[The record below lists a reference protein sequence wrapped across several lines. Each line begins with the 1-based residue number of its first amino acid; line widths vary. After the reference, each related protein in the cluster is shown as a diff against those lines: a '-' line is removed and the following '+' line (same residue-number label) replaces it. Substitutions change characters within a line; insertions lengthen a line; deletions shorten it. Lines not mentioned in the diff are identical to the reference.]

1 MARLLKMLI
10 VEDDYISRN
19 ILMHH
24 LSEFGTCD
32 IATNGKEALDII
44 KIAIT
49 HERVYDVVLLDIMM
63 PEMSGLE
70 FLTYL
75 RAFEEEYGIKG
86 LDRVKVIM
94 TTALSDTE
102 TVFKAFKEQCDGYL
116 VKPIKKE
123 QVIDFFKN
131 LKLIESK

>member
-1 MARLLKMLI
+1 MGKSLKILI

-24 LSEFGTCD
+24 LSEIGTCD
-32 IATNGKEALDII
+32 IATNGKEALDIV
-44 KIAIT
+44 KISFK
-49 HERVYDVVLLDIMM
+49 HEQKFDLILLDIMM

-70 FLTYL
+70 FLSHL
-75 RAFEEEYGIKG
+75 RGLEEEYGVNG
-86 LDRVKVIM
+86 LDRVKVLM
-94 TTALSDTE
+94 TTALGDTE

-123 QVIDFFKN
+123 QVFEFLKN
-131 LKLIESK
+131 LKLI